1 MDQIRVQLLINRMR
15 ELQRQSPDIEASAV
29 VSIDGLI
36 IASVLPE
43 NVSPDRVAAMSAA
56 MLSLGE
62 GFCRELAR
70 GSLEQVHI
78 KGTEGYVILLS
89 AGEKAVL
96 TVLASSQ
103 SKLGL
108 IFLELRRTA
117 ADLEQILFTGN
128 V

>member
-1 MDQIRVQLLINRMR
+1 MR

-128 V
+128 L

>member
-128 V
+128 L

>member
-1 MDQIRVQLLINRMR
+1 VQLLINRMR

-89 AGEKAVL
+89 AGEKRCSPCLQA
-96 TVLASSQ
+96 ASQ
-103 SKLGL
+103 SW
-108 IFLELRRTA
+108 
-117 ADLEQILFTGN
+117 D
-128 V
+128 

>member
-1 MDQIRVQLLINRMR
+1 MDQIRVQSLINRMR
-15 ELQRQSPDIEASAV
+15 ALRQASPDIEASAV

-36 IASVLPE
+36 IASALPE
-43 NVSPDRVAAMSAA
+43 GVSPDRVSAMSAA

-78 KGTEGYVILLS
+78 KGADGYVILLS

-96 TVLASSQ
+96 TVMVSSQ
-103 SKLGL
+103 AKLGL
-108 IFLELRRTA
+108 IFLELRRAA
-117 ADLEQILFTGN
+117 ADLEHILLTGE
-128 V
+128 

>member
-1 MDQIRVQLLINRMR
+1 VQLLINRMR

-117 ADLEQILFTGN
+117 ADLEQILFTGT

>member
-15 ELQRQSPDIEASAV
+15 ELQLASSDIEASAV

-36 IASVLPE
+36 IASALPE
-43 NVSPDRVAAMSAA
+43 GVSPDRVSAMSAA

-62 GFCRELAR
+62 SFCRELAR

-78 KGTEGYVILLS
+78 KGANGYVILLS
-89 AGEKAVL
+89 AGQKAVL
-96 TVLASSQ
+96 TVLASPQ

-117 ADLEQILFTGN
+117 ADLEEILFTGN
-128 V
+128 L

>member
-1 MDQIRVQLLINRMR
+1 VQLLINRMR

-128 V
+128 L

>member
-1 MDQIRVQLLINRMR
+1 LDQIRVQLLINRMR

-128 V
+128 L

>member
-1 MDQIRVQLLINRMR
+1 MQLLINRMR

-128 V
+128 L

>member
-117 ADLEQILFTGN
+117 ADLEQILFT
-128 V
+128 VDL

>member
-1 MDQIRVQLLINRMR
+1 VQLLINRMR

-128 V
+128 A

>member
-1 MDQIRVQLLINRMR
+1 MQLLINRMR

-128 V
+128 A